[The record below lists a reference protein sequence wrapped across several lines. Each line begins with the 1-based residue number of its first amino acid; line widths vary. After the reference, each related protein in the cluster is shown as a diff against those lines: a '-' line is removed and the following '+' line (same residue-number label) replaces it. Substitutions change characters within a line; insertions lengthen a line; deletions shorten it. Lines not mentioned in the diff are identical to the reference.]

1 MEEVGVF
8 LLGKGGNGENL
19 EEEGKRKCERGVE
32 LLYMGVL
39 EEDMVGLE
47 KEWPHK
53 FYFKHSSILVSFIHV
68 SLYKIHDTIINTI
81 HTLYGV

>member
-8 LLGKGGNGENL
+8 LLGKGGEWREFRRGRE
-19 EEEGKRKCERGVE
+19 RKCERGGVE
-32 LLYMGVL
+32 LLHMEVL

-53 FYFKHSSILVSFIHV
+53 FYFKTFFYSR
-68 SLYKIHDTIINTI
+68 NI
-81 HTLYGV
+81 HTR